1 MDTGDDL
8 GTDRASRQQGSGPT
22 VAVGYGTTEGQTARI
37 AGLVG
42 EVVAAHGYRVRLADL
57 RDAGPDL
64 LRGCA
69 GVVLGASVHL
79 GKHQRYVADYVR
91 RQRGALDALPSAFFS
106 VSLAALGDRATAER
120 YVAQLVQQ
128 TGWQPATV
136 GLFAGALPYTRYGFV
151 KKRVMR
157 RIARGKPGS
166 VGTDLARD
174 YDYTDPDAVRR
185 FVEDF
190 LVERV
195 SVAPRSPG

>member
-1 MDTGDDL
+1 MDTGDVL
-8 GTDRASRQQGSGPT
+8 GTDRASRQPGPGPT

-42 EVVAAHGYRVRLADL
+42 EVVAAHGYRVRLVDL

-69 GVVLGASVHL
+69 GVVLGASIHL

-91 RQRGALDALPSAFFS
+91 RQREVLDGLPSAFFS
-106 VSLAALGDRATAER
+106 VSLAAIGDRATAER
-120 YVAQLVQQ
+120 YVAELVQQ
-128 TGWQPATV
+128 TGLQPATV

-157 RIARGKPGS
+157 RIARSQPGS

-190 LVERV
+190 LVDRV
-195 SVAPRSPG
+195 SVAPPSPG

>member
-1 MDTGDDL
+1 MGAGEVL
-8 GTDRASRQQGSGPT
+8 HRDRASRQPGSGPA

-42 EVVAAHGYRVRLADL
+42 EVVAARGYRVWLDDL
-57 RDAGPDL
+57 RAAGPDL
-64 LRGCA
+64 LQGCA
-69 GVVLGASVHL
+69 GVILGASVHL
-79 GKHQRYVADYVR
+79 GRHQRYVTDYVR
-91 RQRGALDALPSAFFS
+91 RHREDLDRVPSAFFS

-128 TGWQPATV
+128 TGWQPTTV
-136 GLFAGALPYTRYGFV
+136 GFFPGALPYTRYGFV

-157 RIARGKPGS
+157 RIARGKPGLL
-166 VGTDLARD
+166 GTDLTRD

-195 SVAPRSPG
+195 SAAPRPPG